1 MSNSKHESS
10 AEGFVAFPV
19 HSLVAAFHSKDAM
32 HGVIDELTKNGFA
45 GGDIRSF
52 LGEEGIREMDFEGT
66 SHGWISAL
74 LRYLQHIGPD
84 RTYLDRYEKY
94 LRDGDGILMVHA
106 PNEKQKEIASNVMKK
121 QSAHRVTYFGMLVIE
136 EV

>member
-1 MSNSKHESS
+1 MSESKHESNAGS
-10 AEGFVAFPV
+10 FVAFPL
-19 HSLVAAFHSKDAM
+19 HSLVAAFHSMDEM
-32 HGVIDELTKNGFA
+32 NGVIDELTKSGFA
-45 GGDIRSF
+45 AEDVRSF
-52 LGEEGIREMDFEGT
+52 VGEEGIQAMDFEGS

-84 RTYLDRYEKY
+84 RTYLDRYETY

-106 PNEKQKEIASNVMKK
+106 PGEEQKQTAADIMKK
-121 QSAHRVTYFGMLVIE
+121 HAAHRVTYFGMLVNE